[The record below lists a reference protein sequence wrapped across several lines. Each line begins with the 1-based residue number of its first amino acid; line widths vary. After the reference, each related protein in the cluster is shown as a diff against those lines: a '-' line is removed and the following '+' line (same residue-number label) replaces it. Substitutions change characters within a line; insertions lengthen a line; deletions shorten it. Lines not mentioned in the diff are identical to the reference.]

1 MIWLAIAVGAA
12 LGAMLRFATD
22 RYLIAHKGPGFPY
35 GTLVVNL
42 AGSLILGLLT
52 GLLLG
57 AAGGS
62 AGGWELVSAFLGT
75 GFCGAL
81 TTFSGFVSQVLDM
94 SINPSHWKGTAYA
107 LGSVIAGFA
116 LATAGYALTV

>member
-1 MIWLAIAVGAA
+1 MTWLAIAAGAA

-22 RYLIAHKGPGFPY
+22 RYFIAHKSPGFPY

-57 AAGGS
+57 AAS
-62 AGGWELVSAFLGT
+62 SSSEGWTLVAAFVGT

-94 SINPSHWKGTAYA
+94 SINPQHWKGTAYA
-107 LGSVIAGFA
+107 LGSVIVGFA